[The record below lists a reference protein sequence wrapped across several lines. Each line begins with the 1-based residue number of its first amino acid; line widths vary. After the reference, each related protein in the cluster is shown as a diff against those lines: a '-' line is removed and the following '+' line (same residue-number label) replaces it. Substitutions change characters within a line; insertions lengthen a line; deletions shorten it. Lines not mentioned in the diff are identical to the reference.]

1 MDERRKRKPMWG
13 MEEETKHLSGTSE
26 NSSWMGSGHYHE
38 LSESRTTTTQKSR
51 DNSGWP
57 TWESIE
63 ENPTEPMNT
72 SFKNAPEGKERGG
85 GKRYYDDVSPG
96 FDGVELRSHDHTR
109 EYDQSHSQRY
119 LGRGRSRSRSRARG
133 RSRSPSPSRGR
144 ERERERERGSDRG
157 RERRR
162 DWSRSR
168 SRSRTDG
175 NARHYTRSRSPIR
188 DPRRQ
193 SYELSDRRSG
203 PEKSS
208 QICRDL
214 ASGRCKRGS
223 QCRFFHPRRDGG
235 HMEDDTT
242 ESWRSRAADRSRIPR
257 HSYDRG
263 SRNDVSDPYYR
274 EEDQFVSRSR
284 GAPPC
289 KDFIR
294 GDCTWGE
301 SCRFSHD
308 GLGQKTRNAS
318 FDKDIDREP
327 YKSVK
332 PLCKYFAAGK
342 CGKDNCWFSHENPNL
357 DKVEARRGGDV
368 TESRSP
374 RYKSNR
380 RSSPTWDDEP
390 RISDRRNHIGRSEPI
405 ANTDD
410 LNYKDNKWNGPT
422 WDDATR
428 NSDTLKHTGWGEPIV
443 ANATNT
449 DNSHDD
455 LNLSKVEGRQGDVT
469 DTRSSHYKT
478 DTWNG
483 PKWEDPTRIS
493 EKPPGFGEPILAT
506 DNSHE
511 EPSRAKAK
519 GRRDEVIDSRSSHY
533 KSNMWNG
540 PTWDDATGVSDTL
553 NPTGWGEP
561 NRAKT
566 THTDDSYEDPDRNK
580 VKSRRDEVTGGR
592 SSHDKSS
599 RWNGPTRGDATGIS
613 DTPKSTGWGEPIL
626 AKATHTDDS
635 YEDRN
640 PSNVK
645 GRRGEA
651 IDNRSSHHKSNRWN
665 GPMWDDAT
673 GVSDTLQPSG
683 WGEPIPAIATNT
695 VHSDWREGTGISV
708 NSEKQPSLP
717 VESVSYGHGQDALLE
732 NQDFAIKALQQK
744 YFPASSI
751 QQQHGTALEN
761 NQTNT
766 FGSDVPAEQ
775 KEVRYTTDPILFS
788 GQTFNQNDGNNVAG
802 NLISHEG
809 QNIFCPDPSNGLITD
824 LNGPDTHTVG
834 QMDVQTQII
843 NNRKAVQSSGLLD
856 AKVLQ
861 LLTSEQRSNTG
872 TNSPVTNAGQ
882 QVPPSPLVKESV
894 VRPNPGAASF
904 DLSHSMGHDRDNTEK
919 RNLAQGTEQKNQMQL
934 KLSSPFP
941 VVSTGVDRL
950 NVKHP
955 QSPRPR
961 QEEAVPNSEN
971 AIGDQNKS
979 GLENKP
985 SENLDGMNKD
995 EKALFI
1001 FKNALVEFVKEL
1013 LKPAWKEG
1021 RMSRDAHKT
1030 VVKKVVDKVSGA
1042 IPVDHIPK
1050 TQDKV
1055 DQYLSVSKPKIA
1067 KLVQAYVERS
1077 QKADP

>member
-1 MDERRKRKPMWG
+1 
-13 MEEETKHLSGTSE
+13 
-26 NSSWMGSGHYHE
+26 
-38 LSESRTTTTQKSR
+38 
-51 DNSGWP
+51 
-57 TWESIE
+57 
-63 ENPTEPMNT
+63 
-72 SFKNAPEGKERGG
+72 
-85 GKRYYDDVSPG
+85 
-96 FDGVELRSHDHTR
+96 
-109 EYDQSHSQRY
+109 
-119 LGRGRSRSRSRARG
+119 
-133 RSRSPSPSRGR
+133 
-144 ERERERERGSDRG
+144 
-157 RERRR
+157 
-162 DWSRSR
+162 
-168 SRSRTDG
+168 
-175 NARHYTRSRSPIR
+175 
-188 DPRRQ
+188 
-193 SYELSDRRSG
+193 
-203 PEKSS
+203 
-208 QICRDL
+208 
-214 ASGRCKRGS
+214 
-223 QCRFFHPRRDGG
+223 
-235 HMEDDTT
+235 MEDDTT

-455 LNLSKVEGRQGDVT
+455 LNLSKVEGRRGDVT

-775 KEVRYTTDPILFS
+775 KE
-788 GQTFNQNDGNNVAG
+788 
-802 NLISHEG
+802 
-809 QNIFCPDPSNGLITD
+809 
-824 LNGPDTHTVG
+824 
-834 QMDVQTQII
+834 
-843 NNRKAVQSSGLLD
+843 
-856 AKVLQ
+856 